1 MNPLKN
7 IAVGFLVSFIGSIP
21 LGYLNII
28 GFEIYAK
35 VHLKDLIGYLLGVVI
50 VEAIVIYCTL
60 VFANR
65 LVNYIKLIKFIE
77 FFSILFMF
85 FLAAS
90 FYLQSDNTMSGES
103 GLTKYIKYSP
113 FVIGII
119 FSSLNFIQIPFWTA
133 WNLYLVNGNYIS
145 VQKSIRLWYV
155 LGTLVGTFFGMM
167 ALILFLSAIDKEL
180 NNVSGYVISYIIPI
194 FFLGMGLYQTYKFYK
209 KYYFKSEKQI

>member
-1 MNPLKN
+1 MKALKN
-7 IAVGFLVSFIGSIP
+7 VVVGFLVSFIGSIP

-35 VHLKDLIGYLLGVVI
+35 VHLQDLIGYLLGVVI

-65 LVNYIKLIKFIE
+65 LANNIKLIKFIE
-77 FFSILFMF
+77 FFSILFML
-85 FLAAS
+85 FLAVS

-133 WNLYLVNGNYIS
+133 WNLYLVNGHYIS

-167 ALILFLSAIDKEL
+167 ALILFLSAIDKKL
-180 NNVSGYVISYIIPI
+180 NNVSGFVISYVIPI
-194 FFLGMGLYQTYKFYK
+194 FFIGMSLYQAYKFYW
-209 KYYFKSEKQI
+209 KYYSKTKK